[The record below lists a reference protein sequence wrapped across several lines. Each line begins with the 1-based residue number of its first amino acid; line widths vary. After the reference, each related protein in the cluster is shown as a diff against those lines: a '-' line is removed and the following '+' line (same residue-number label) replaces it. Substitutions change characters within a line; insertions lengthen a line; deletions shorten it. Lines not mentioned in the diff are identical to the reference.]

1 MGPVRRILLIA
12 FALFLATV
20 MILTWGSLGSA
31 VMALCLIL
39 MVSSLLFQRFLTNRD
54 ADDFQEE

>member
-1 MGPVRRILLIA
+1 MGIVRTILLIA
-12 FALFLATV
+12 FALFLVTV

-39 MVSSLLFQRFLTNRD
+39 MASSLLFQRFLTNRD